1 MGAGTSVQLRIFVR
15 LAFVAMVSLSPFWV
29 RAQSTTLLNIWT
41 YAGIPT
47 SVSNYQA
54 IGVVGLTGSELISQY
69 FQPAQQ
75 ALVSRMT
82 FTNGGQALYL
92 SNTANGGTWTKDTG
106 AGPNNGLMDCYLY
119 TTTVT
124 PRTMTVSNFNL
135 IPGINYTLYLI
146 GTIPVSGT
154 AEDGLFQPVN
164 TPNITFASTAS
175 GHGLLVVPFA
185 TSAAYSST
193 DTLQFTW
200 ARASSGNGTFQGLAI
215 VPGAPSQTQTLS
227 ITNGVQ
233 KCAALTSTTVNMSG
247 RCELWV
253 TNSFTPLSG
262 CTINLNS
269 PDAWLFLPGVKPSWS
284 CLHLSA
290 ARCE

>member
-1 MGAGTSVQLRIFVR
+1 MQLRIFVR
-15 LAFVAMVSLSPFWV
+15 LAFVAIVSLSPFRV

-41 YAGIPT
+41 DAGIPT

-54 IGVVGLTGSELISQY
+54 VGVVGLTGSELISQY
-69 FQPAQQ
+69 YQPAQQ

-119 TTTVT
+119 TTTAT
-124 PRTMTVSNFNL
+124 PRTMTVSNLNL
-135 IPGINYTLYLI
+135 IPGTNYTLYLI

-185 TSAAYSST
+185 TSAAYST
-193 DTLQFTW
+193 
-200 ARASSGNGTFQGLAI
+200 RIRCSSPGPGLPLETALFR
-215 VPGAPSQTQTLS
+215 VWPLFPGRPRKLR
-227 ITNGVQ
+227 
-233 KCAALTSTTVNMSG
+233 L
-247 RCELWV
+247 
-253 TNSFTPLSG
+253 
-262 CTINLNS
+262 
-269 PDAWLFLPGVKPSWS
+269 
-284 CLHLSA
+284 
-290 ARCE
+290 